1 MRVDIKHHNSSYSRY
16 WMIVFF
22 VTGGVSPL
30 RVIIPKAVAFFATTT
45 PLFSKM
51 QSTSSSLPMSLSLL
65 SSSLLEV
72 EQKFSFTNRSDIE
85 NRLRREDFVLV
96 KEVTMVDWYFDR
108 FNDNDDDDADDHT
121 DYNSL
126 DLPLVRRDHWLRYRE
141 ILSSEDNNNKNGSDN
156 NCGGTGKWQ
165 LKRGT
170 TARNT
175 NNNNN
180 NVSSGCSTTTV
191 YEEVEGL
198 DAVRIAHSILEQS
211 QSQSQPQKATSSA
224 ICNNLFNEYIIPV
237 VPIPDI
243 KNLEP
248 FARIETRRST
258 WKQKIMEHNNNNS
271 TTNDDD
277 ASSTFSSLF
286 PNLIVDLDCTPD
298 GYNLG
303 EVEAVVDSKN
313 INAAAVTAAVMSE
326 EEVTEVSQ
334 NNDRAVAQAKEEIQ
348 QFLSILIKN
357 DEQQQQQRPPMGKL
371 ENFLFCN
378 RPRMHRM
385 CIESGVI
392 PQPQIVLDTNQLEQ
406 TDDEMKCNEYS
417 YHEI

>member
-1 MRVDIKHHNSSYSRY
+1 
-16 WMIVFF
+16 
-22 VTGGVSPL
+22 
-30 RVIIPKAVAFFATTT
+30 
-45 PLFSKM
+45 
-51 QSTSSSLPMSLSLL
+51 
-65 SSSLLEV
+65 
-72 EQKFSFTNRSDIE
+72 
-85 NRLRREDFVLV
+85 
-96 KEVTMVDWYFDR
+96 
-108 FNDNDDDDADDHT
+108 
-121 DYNSL
+121 
-126 DLPLVRRDHWLRYRE
+126 
-141 ILSSEDNNNKNGSDN
+141 
-156 NCGGTGKWQ
+156 
-165 LKRGT
+165 
-170 TARNT
+170 
-175 NNNNN
+175 
-180 NVSSGCSTTTV
+180 
-191 YEEVEGL
+191 
-198 DAVRIAHSILEQS
+198 LEQS

-303 EVEAVVDSKN
+303 EVEAVIVDSKN

-326 EEVTEVSQ
+326 EEVTEVSH
-334 NNDRAVAQAKEEIQ
+334 NDQAVAQAKEEIQ
-348 QFLSILIKN
+348 LFLSILFKN

-392 PQPQIVLDTNQLEQ
+392 PQPQIVLDTNQPTNQ
-406 TDDEMKCNEYS
+406 PTRTDR
-417 YHEI
+417 